1 MHYFAY
7 GSNLNRLD
15 LDRWCTRRDLPPPR
29 LTPLGQAFLPDRTLA
44 FTHRSTTRGGG
55 VLDVPE
61 AVGCAVQGLVFRCA
75 DERARATLDRKENEG
90 HVYRR
95 IEEIVIT
102 PGGGESEV
110 FLYEVDPRF
119 REPFV
124 APHPDYLDA
133 VRRGYATYEI
143 DPTPLEEAA
152 QGRPSP
158 GSVATLFVY
167 GTLRRGELRH
177 PILERHRG
185 RLLGEGRIE
194 GTLLDL
200 GPHPAL
206 IGHPREHPVVGELY
220 AFDDLAKLLDETD
233 RVEGFLGFGDPS
245 SLYRRGVVSASLGDG
260 GPSMMAWT
268 YLFAGDAA
276 GLPVVAGGVWRRE
289 HVT

>member
-15 LDRWCTRRDLPPPR
+15 LDRWCARRDLAP
-29 LTPLGQAFLPDRTLA
+29 LQLEPLGAAFLPDRTLA
-44 FTHRSTTRGGG
+44 FTHRSTTRAGG

-61 AVGCAVQGLVFRCA
+61 AVGRAVMGVVFRCK
-75 DERARATLDRKENEG
+75 DERTIATLDRKESEG

-95 IEEIVIT
+95 IEEIIIA
-102 PGGGESEV
+102 PGGGESEA
-110 FLYEVDPRF
+110 FLYEVDPRC
-119 REPFV
+119 REPYV

-133 VRRGYATYEI
+133 VRRGYAAYDI
-143 DPTPLEEAA
+143 DPQPLENAA
-152 QGRPSP
+152 QGRPSA
-158 GSVATLFVY
+158 GSVAALFVY
-167 GTLRRGELRH
+167 GTLRRGEMRH
-177 PILERHRG
+177 PILERHGG

-200 GPHPAL
+200 GPHPGL
-206 IGHPREHPVVGELY
+206 IGLPRECPVIGEIY
-220 AFDDLAKLLDETD
+220 AFDDLAKVLDETD

-245 SLYRRGVVSASLGDG
+245 SLYRRGVVSVSLGDDAER
-260 GPSMMAWT
+260 MAWT

-276 GLPVVAGGVWRRE
+276 GLPVVRGGVWRRQ